1 MPAANTLLRKTLF
14 GKVWDDHV
22 IVTSPQGEDLLY
34 VDFNYIN
41 EGQSFLAFDQLRLE
55 GRKSARPQQ
64 HLAVTDHY
72 LPTINRQDGIEGIAN
87 PEIRNVVSMM
97 ANNAAEF
104 GLPHIHMHHAR
115 QGIAHVI
122 GPELG
127 ISQPGMLITC
137 NDSHTATHGAMGACA
152 IPISRMIERMMSLAV
167 TIGDKVPSTLMR
179 IVFGRFIQTVWVA
192 TTCRS

>member
-1 MPAANTLLRKTLF
+1 LNKSGGAACHCRPSCDDGVIAVPNKKEAPKMPTANTLF

-34 VDFNYIN
+34 TDFNYIN

-55 GRKSARPQQ
+55 GRTSARPEQ

-72 LPTINRQDGIEGIAN
+72 LPTINRQAGIEGIAN

-127 ISQPGMLITC
+127 ISQPGML
-137 NDSHTATHGAMGACA
+137 SLAMIPTPQRMARWA
-152 IPISRMIERMMSLAV
+152 PVRFRSAVPIS
-167 TIGDKVPSTLMR
+167 
-179 IVFGRFIQTVWVA
+179 FGMWSRPR
-192 TTCRS
+192 RSG

>member
-1 MPAANTLLRKTLF
+1 MPAAKTLF

-41 EGQSFLAFDQLRLE
+41 EGQSFLDFDQLRLE

-72 LPTINRQDGIEGIAN
+72 LPTINRQAGIEGIAN

-127 ISQPGMLITC
+127 ISQPGMLITIEP
-137 NDSHTATHGAMGACA
+137 GAYVPGY
-152 IPISRMIERMMSLAV
+152 
-167 TIGDKVPSTLMR
+167 GD
-179 IVFGRFIQTVWVA
+179 
-192 TTCRS
+192 